1 MTLITNLISESEM
14 TREIITD
21 IVVLQIDE
29 WQGKKLKEREH
40 KFKTQERKGKEIE
53 ARMSK
58 MSTKLIL
65 NEILQVHIVNIFIST
80 SYDSQ
85 MFTFQSRCCL

>member
-1 MTLITNLISESEM
+1 M
-14 TREIITD
+14 TREIITG
-21 IVVLQIDE
+21 IVVLQINE
-29 WQGKKLKEREH
+29 WQGKELKKREH
-40 KFKTQERKGKEIE
+40 KFKTQERKGKKIE

-65 NEILQVHIVNIFIST
+65 NEILQIHIVNIFIST

-85 MFTFQSRCCL
+85 ILHFNLAAVSRNKKT